1 MNLNEDCDYLFK
13 INIIGDSLI
22 GKTSLLNRFVLDKF
36 EDSHFTIKID
46 IRTKRIEVDNKL
58 IKCQVWDSPSNIDR
72 FLKIA
77 MQTLRGYLTGSSW
90 IIIIYDIT
98 NLESFKIINT
108 INEEINHNGPKNI
121 KKILLGTKCDLEDE
135 RQVSE
140 EEGKK
145 LADKLGINFFEVSAK
160 IGKNINKAFISLI
173 KDIIINNQKQNSTF
187 LYDKKEKNNKNK
199 CAK

>member
-1 MNLNEDCDYLFK
+1 
-13 INIIGDSLI
+13 
-22 GKTSLLNRFVLDKF
+22 
-36 EDSHFTIKID
+36 
-46 IRTKRIEVDNKL
+46 
-58 IKCQVWDSPSNIDR
+58 
-72 FLKIA
+72 
-77 MQTLRGYLTGSSW
+77 MQTLRGYLSGSSG

-98 NLESFKIINT
+98 NLESFKIINI

-160 IGKNINKAFISLI
+160 TGKNVNEDFNSLI

>member
-46 IRTKRIEVDNKL
+46 VRTKRIEVDNKL
-58 IKCQVWDSPSNIDR
+58 IKCKVWDSPSNLDR

-77 MQTLRGYLTGSSW
+77 LQTLRGYLTGSSG

-98 NLESFKIINT
+98 NLESFKIINI

-145 LADKLGINFFEVSAK
+145 LADKLGIK
-160 IGKNINKAFISLI
+160 TGKNVNEAFISLI

-187 LYDKKEKNNKNK
+187 LNDKKEKNNKNK

>member
-1 MNLNEDCDYLFK
+1 
-13 INIIGDSLI
+13 
-22 GKTSLLNRFVLDKF
+22 
-36 EDSHFTIKID
+36 
-46 IRTKRIEVDNKL
+46 
-58 IKCQVWDSPSNIDR
+58 
-72 FLKIA
+72 

-187 LYDKKEKNNKNK
+187 LYDKKEKNYKNK
-199 CAK
+199 FDK

>member
-46 IRTKRIEVDNKL
+46 VRTKRIEVDNKL
-58 IKCQVWDSPSNIDR
+58 IKCQIWDSPSNIDR

-77 MQTLRGYLTGSSW
+77 MKTLRGYLSGSSG

-98 NLESFKIINT
+98 NLESFKIINI

-121 KKILLGTKCDLEDE
+121 KKILLGTKCDLED
-135 RQVSE
+135 
-140 EEGKK
+140 K
-145 LADKLGINFFEVSAK
+145 DKYLK
-160 IGKNINKAFISLI
+160 
-173 KDIIINNQKQNSTF
+173 
-187 LYDKKEKNNKNK
+187 KKEKN
-199 CAK
+199 